1 MDRGAGVTSAA
12 ASRAERFEDEK
23 RRIIE
28 SCFSKREPDGSL
40 IETYITHIRITEY
53 SQHPSSPPPPEA
65 RTAESEKPRIII
77 VAVRRSGRVRMHK
90 SKENT
95 SGTFSIGKTWNLD
108 DLSQIESFTG
118 PQVGLSYREWAGDT
132 GFIVTLGKQYF
143 WQAQTDKE
151 KKFFVASLIKIFGKY
166 TGGKVPELTGFD
178 PRELDQVLGAG
189 RRPTASSARS
199 PGVESVASSVASPST
214 LVPTPSSGT
223 PEPSRLQKSSASR
236 PLLNG
241 TGSPAPSSDSVS
253 SKDRVAA
260 TRWAA
265 QTDKSQDAEAYSM
278 AHRRDD
284 ASHTS
289 RSRNGIYG
297 VGASARY
304 GESRESSE
312 QPQDVPARP
321 PSAHPDERPPPER
334 RRPPMDPSRPQ
345 DRDLVPPPLVSSN
358 VTREPIP
365 PPPKS
370 TKRLFNGDGIGLGWP
385 LHASRDQDAAKRV
398 VKTLNTNLREV
409 SPKSDPIRGAKG
421 ASTSSATEALS
432 PTELS
437 LSPDPPDQDES
448 RPGLG
453 PMIKAKRSKGDIAGA
468 LWKAASAATAFRPRP
483 GGAGDR
489 LRQTQSKADGPDGI
503 TSVVPAPSRPVS
515 RDPRSESTDALKP
528 TDRRDSNDVKA
539 DIPTANISRAAS
551 AQPSPSEEKSK
562 QVKKEV
568 QKEEQ
573 AARSVVAGND
583 VKYLQSLGIDPSI
596 LDGRSE
602 EFGKWLDH
610 FGWVPGQQMRTQ
622 TMDDIKTDIERELN
636 KAQAGGWLARFQEED
651 ERVDAIKRGIDLA
664 ISECDEM
671 DNLLTLYAVELSTLS
686 EDISYIEAQGQGL
699 QVQTANQKLLRRE
712 LESLLETCAIT
723 SNDLEALRI
732 APLEKTRGLED
743 VESSLVTLFR
753 AMTKMDPTLGGHEVV
768 QTAAEAKGGG
778 DSDPALGLNSDY
790 GNMRIVQEKKQMYM
804 QESAYFMRRLI
815 EFMARQFDEA
825 FSETQRCLDG
835 ATSNASSYDAGRDLL
850 WRYSPL
856 MLYARDV
863 DLDNWNRLLQI
874 YQDKSHPLYM
884 GQIQNVVAVL
894 RRNARKLTG
903 DEADLLFSSQLE
915 KHQEGGVATT
925 ARKLT
930 VKRSQT
936 LARALRSP
944 LDGRTASTTTVD
956 KANREG
962 GCHAYEVFSSV
973 LDEVLPLVEMEQNF
987 IIDFFHATTL
997 EQVDFPDAVAAC
1009 LPRDRRGGDLRRH
1022 RLMEPDRDLAR
1033 RVTRSMEVIFAFLE
1047 SELQRLMDWV
1057 LGQDALQGVG
1067 VLAVLEKKLL
1077 EMSRSNQDYV
1087 NTLLQKL
1094 HGVLESRFRKFVD
1107 EQIRAIEETKVKVN
1121 KRKGVISFIRVFPA
1135 FATAIESMMTRQEAN
1150 MALRRTVDREYERIL
1165 KSMFDSLMV
1174 IAREHPTVT
1183 VTSGGA
1189 DAEDKEALNF
1199 HILLIENMNHF
1210 MEETETRGLELLEE
1224 WKEQAKSTYHEH
1236 MGLYVNAVMRRPLGK
1251 LLDQLENIEA
1261 QLQMGK
1267 LGEAIARQP
1276 SNSSATF
1283 NKMLGSYEAKEVRKG
1298 IEALRKRVEKHFGD
1312 ADDPGLSRGLVLKV
1326 TRECEVFY
1334 GQVESRI
1341 GRVTTE
1347 VYGGEVPYEW
1357 PRAETPLRLR
1367 QQTLTQIDF
1376 VSSFEEDE
1384 DDEEADDDRHGG
1396 PEGEG
1401 DEWRE
1406 KNKQKRRS
1414 LSTKQKSDYDDDGK
1428 EDQRRKK
1435 RKTQEEG
1442 TTRRRYTVGEGQGE
1456 SNQRNH
1462 QHLHTQTLTQLLG
1475 VDAAFVADSDA
1486 DSDGDGE
1493 EQPQEEEE
1501 EEEVVVVK
1509 KKESDLVEIPDSDDD
1524 DDDDDEGSV
1533 HHNDDDDDSNK
1544 VEQQN
1549 NNDDDATQPPKP
1561 HRLPLESQR
1570 VPAPILRSM
1579 PPPTP
1584 RTDILL
1590 PFQTAPLIS
1599 GRTKHIDPK
1608 GTTMTS
1614 TNLVVR
1620 IWFLDGGVLR
1630 HMACVDQ
1637 ALSDDDE
1644 GKGQDQLH
1652 GKRRQILRIRQMY
1665 ELNDAVSEL
1674 DMRREAWIPPGPML
1688 RHHYLPPAVVGQ
1700 LLWNLRQALFDDD
1713 DDDDDDFTPSSPIIN
1728 GPPMPSSS
1736 SIAFLDHGA
1745 SHVSLS
1751 PEPDATTNNNNK
1763 TPLLTRSQMLPESL
1777 LHDHGPSPP
1786 RLEICDSEDDDD
1798 LL

>member
-1 MDRGAGVTSAA
+1 MDRVNGAGVTSAA

-90 SKENT
+90 SKENA

-118 PQVGLSYREWAGDT
+118 PQVGPSYREWAGDT
-132 GFIVTLGKQYF
+132 GFIVTLGKPYF

-178 PRELDQVLGAG
+178 QRELDQVLGAG
-189 RRPTASSARS
+189 GRRPTVSSARS
-199 PGVESVASSVASPST
+199 PGVESAVSSVASPSA
-214 LVPTPSSGT
+214 LVPTPTLGT
-223 PEPSRLQKSSASR
+223 PEPSRLQKASASR

-241 TGSPAPSSDSVS
+241 TGSPAPSSESVS
-253 SKDRVAA
+253 SRDRVAA
-260 TRWAA
+260 SRWAA
-265 QTDKSQDAEAYSM
+265 QTDKSQEAEANSV

-284 ASHTS
+284 AGRTS
-289 RSRNGIYG
+289 RSRNGFYG
-297 VGASARY
+297 AGASARY
-304 GESRESSE
+304 GEPRGSPE

-334 RRPPMDPSRPQ
+334 RRPPMDPTRPQ
-345 DRDLVPPPLVSSN
+345 DRDLVPPPLVSPN
-358 VTREPIP
+358 IAREPIP
-365 PPPKS
+365 PLPKN
-370 TKRLFNGDGIGLGWP
+370 TERLSNGKGNGPGGPLG
-385 LHASRDQDAAKRV
+385 ASRNQDAGERV
-398 VKTLNTNLREV
+398 VVASSTNTREV

-421 ASTSSATEALS
+421 ASTSSAAEALS

-437 LSPDPPDQDES
+437 LSPDPPEQDES

-489 LRQTQSKADGPDGI
+489 LRQTQSRGDGPDGI

-515 RDPRSESTDALKP
+515 RDPRSDSTEAPKLMDH
-528 TDRRDSNDVKA
+528 RDSNDVKA
-539 DIPTANISRAAS
+539 DDPTVHVSRSAS
-551 AQPSPSEEKSK
+551 AQPSPNDEKSK
-562 QVKKEV
+562 QVKKEEKK
-568 QKEEQ
+568 QEQ
-573 AARSVVAGND
+573 PARSVVAGND

-723 SNDLEALRI
+723 SNDLEALQI

-743 VESSLVTLFR
+743 VELALVTLFR
-753 AMTKMDPTLGGHEVV
+753 AMTKMDPTLGGHEAA
-768 QTAAEAKGGG
+768 QTAVDAKGG
-778 DSDPALGLNSDY
+778 DSDQTLGLNSDY

-804 QESAYFMRRLI
+804 QESARFMRRLI
-815 EFMARQFDEA
+815 DFMKQHFSEA

-863 DLDNWNRLLQI
+863 DLKSWNRLLQI

-884 GQIQNVVAVL
+884 GQIQNAVAVL

-903 DEADLLFSSQLE
+903 EEADLLFSSQLE

-962 GCHAYEVFSSV
+962 GCHSYEVFSSV

-1009 LPRDRRGGDLRRH
+1009 PPRDRRGGDLRRH
-1022 RLMEPDRDLAR
+1022 RLMEPDRELAR

-1077 EMSRSNQDYV
+1077 EMSRSNQEYV

-1094 HGVLESRFRKFVD
+1094 HGVLEGRFRKFVD

-1121 KRKGVISFIRVFPA
+1121 KRKGVISFIRVFPGFSA
-1135 FATAIESMMTRQEAN
+1135 AIESMMVGQEAN

-1189 DAEDKEALNF
+1189 DPEDKEALNF

-1210 MEETETRGLELLEE
+1210 MEETDTRGLELLEE

-1236 MGLYVNAVMRRPLGK
+1236 MGLYINAVMRRPLGK

-1283 NKMLGSYEAKEVRKG
+1283 NKVLGSYEAKEVRKG

-1357 PRAETPLRLR
+1357 PRAETPARLR

-1384 DDEEADDDRHGG
+1384 DEDEAEDEMKG
-1396 PEGEG
+1396 PPA
-1401 DEWRE
+1401 
-1406 KNKQKRRS
+1406 KQKR
-1414 LSTKQKSDYDDDGK
+1414 DYEDDDGEQDK
-1428 EDQRRKK
+1428 RRKK
-1435 RKTQEEG
+1435 QKKKEEISS
-1442 TTRRRYTVGEGQGE
+1442 TRRRHTVGEGQGE
-1456 SNQRNH
+1456 SNKTN
-1462 QHLHTQTLTQLLG
+1462 HLHTQTLTQLLG
-1475 VDAAFVADSDA
+1475 GGDAAF
-1486 DSDGDGE
+1486 
-1493 EQPQEEEE
+1493 
-1501 EEEVVVVK
+1501 
-1509 KKESDLVEIPDSDDD
+1509 
-1524 DDDDDEGSV
+1524 
-1533 HHNDDDDDSNK
+1533 
-1544 VEQQN
+1544 
-1549 NNDDDATQPPKP
+1549 
-1561 HRLPLESQR
+1561 R
-1570 VPAPILRSM
+1570 VPASILRSM

-1584 RTDILL
+1584 RTDMLL
-1590 PFQTAPLIS
+1590 PYKTSALLS
-1599 GRTKHIDPK
+1599 GRTKHIDTK
-1608 GTTMTS
+1608 GTTITS
-1614 TNLVVR
+1614 TNLIVR
-1620 IWFLDGGVLR
+1620 IWFLDDGMLR
-1630 HMACVDQ
+1630 YMACVDNNMPNDID
-1637 ALSDDDE
+1637 DDDE
-1644 GKGQDQLH
+1644 REKED
-1652 GKRRQILRIRQMY
+1652 GKRLRIRQIY
-1665 ELNDAVSEL
+1665 ELNDAVSEP
-1674 DMRREAWIPPGPML
+1674 DMRRESWIPPGPIL

-1700 LLWNLRQALFDDD
+1700 LLWNLRHALFNDDD
-1713 DDDDDDFTPSSPIIN
+1713 DDDDEITPPPTPIVIVPSSSPLLN
-1728 GPPMPSSS
+1728 PNSRRQQDSAPPSLRPSQATTASQPSTPERPPMPSSS
-1736 SIAFLDHGA
+1736 TSLAFLDHGA

-1751 PEPDATTNNNNK
+1751 PEPDPATYK
-1763 TPLLTRSQMLPESL
+1763 TPLLTRSQMLPDSL
-1777 LHDHGPSPP
+1777 LHDNGPSPP